1 MIPALS
7 AVSSLVGMI
16 ATSEVFEA
24 ATRPSNPAPAQRA
37 GFDSVMAEVGKAA
50 DNLKAA
56 EAASISGVEGKV
68 AVQEVVE
75 AVMSAEQ
82 SLKTAL
88 AIRDKLVTAY
98 QALSQM
104 AI

>member
-7 AVSSLVGMI
+7 AVGSLVGTI
-16 ATSEVFEA
+16 AGSEVVQA
-24 ATRPSNPAPAQRA
+24 ATHPSGPPPTPHTS
-37 GFDSVMAEVGKAA
+37 FDSILAGVGKAV
-50 DNLKAA
+50 DSVKAA

-88 AIRDKLVTAY
+88 AIRDKLVSAY
-98 QALSQM
+98 QAVSQM